1 MLIFIMFCVNF
12 DNYILSLQYETT
24 ILKTK
29 LEKIFNYGKRSDKN
43 HTSKAPR

>member
-12 DNYILSLQYETT
+12 DNYILSLQYKTT

-29 LEKIFNYGKRSDKN
+29 LKKN
-43 HTSKAPR
+43 I